1 MPNTVSTPS
10 ALRHSMMAST
20 ALTYPTSFRD
30 LGIYQMSRRPAG
42 GQSPRGEAG
51 TERHLVV
58 SLAAHEH
65 AFRQRLVGP
74 AAAADLA
81 RDRHHVAAFV
91 AFAARLI
98 ALEAVEER
106 GEQAEDRKGRP
117 DQEPDEERAA
127 LDLPDHAGGQ
137 PEEEHQDEPGHA
149 YASRRACSAP
159 TALRRSPRSRP
170 RPRPPRRLRRSRP

>member
-91 AFAARLI
+91 AFAARLPP
-98 ALEAVEER
+98 VRR
-106 GEQAEDRKGRP
+106 GKKG
-117 DQEPDEERAA
+117 
-127 LDLPDHAGGQ
+127 GGGAQ
-137 PEEEHQDEPGHA
+137 NPEGG
-149 YASRRACSAP
+149 
-159 TALRRSPRSRP
+159 
-170 RPRPPRRLRRSRP
+170 